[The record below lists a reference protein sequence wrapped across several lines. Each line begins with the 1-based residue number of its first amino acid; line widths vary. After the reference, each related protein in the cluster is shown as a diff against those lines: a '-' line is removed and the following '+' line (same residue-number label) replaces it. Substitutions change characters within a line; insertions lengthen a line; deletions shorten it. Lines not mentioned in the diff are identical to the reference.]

1 MAKEELEACDNTIK
15 QIIQD
20 MAQYSEEVQ
29 NRKRV
34 LEQGLENFEE
44 EVVLD
49 WYLDQL
55 TVKQSIFRFDFHV
68 FNWLKS
74 S

>member
-34 LEQGLENFEE
+34 LEQDLENFEE